1 MKDMMYIKYKKG
13 LLGIAVL
20 LFSLVSYAQKIED
33 ATFLTIDG
41 VGYDAGTFMKFYFK
55 NIDIVQDEEQ
65 KDIDNYLDLYI
76 DYRLKLQ
83 QAYELELDKKESH
96 IRDIQSTRSSLA
108 QPYLTDNKVT
118 ASLVK
123 EGYERGLQQVSASH
137 ILIKVSRGASPADTL
152 MAWNRIEAIYKELQQ
167 GANFVSLAR
176 TKSEGPSA
184 GNEGGLGWFGAFVMA
199 YEFETVAYETPV
211 ATFSKPIRTD
221 FGYHIV
227 YVNDKRADP
236 GEVTVAHIMTF
247 DKQGEGE
254 QTAASRI
261 QEIYQQL
268 EEGRSFKELAREFSD
283 DENSAAR
290 GGRLDKFGTGGIDE
304 TFANAAFELQE
315 KGAYSKPVETKYGWH
330 ILQLLE
336 KHPLKT
342 FDELE
347 RELRDKIQKSPRS
360 RKITEAFTGQLKKQ
374 YQVPVKLILSKEVYD
389 LVNDSLIL
397 DRKYVFDKDQP
408 VNTTELFKIR
418 EINYTITT
426 FLSYVEQ
433 KQLKEFTFY
442 ANKKEKLD
450 AFYEAFVTEKII
462 SYYDS
467 NLERD
472 NEDFR
477 FLYNEFKEGFLV
489 FDLIETQIWNKAD
502 NDSVGQ
508 QDYYNRYKGKFTW
521 KRRLDID
528 LTQSTSKEV
537 ALEVRKMLQQGVAT
551 DSIKARLNID
561 NKTKVMI
568 SSGIVEET
576 YHRLPDEFEV
586 QLGVSKVHHVDGDS
600 FYKVIE
606 VNEIIEP
613 SVKTIEEARGRVIN
627 DYKQELE
634 KNWIEDLR
642 KGHEIEIHRKV
653 FQKVKAQIKTQLD

>member
-1 MKDMMYIKYKKG
+1 MKDIKCVKV
-13 LLGIAVL
+13 LLGTAVL
-20 LFSLVSYAQKIED
+20 LFSVVCYAQKIED
-33 ATFLTIDG
+33 ATFLTIDDTD
-41 VGYDAGTFMKFYFK
+41 YDAGTFMKFYFK

-83 QAYELELDKKESH
+83 QAYELGLDKKESH
-96 IRDIQSTRSSLA
+96 ITDIQSTRSSLA

-118 ASLVK
+118 QNLVK
-123 EGYERGLQQVSASH
+123 EGYERGLQQVNASH
-137 ILIKVSRGASPADTL
+137 ILIKLSRGASPADTL
-152 MAWNRIEAIYKELQQ
+152 KAWNRVQAIYKELQQ
-167 GANFVSLAR
+167 GADFGSLAR

-199 YEFETVAYETPV
+199 YEFETAAYETPV
-211 ATFSKPIRTD
+211 ASFSTPIRTD

-227 YVNDKRADP
+227 YVNDKRPDP

-247 DKQGEGE
+247 DKQAEGE

-268 EEGRSFKELAREFSD
+268 EEGRGFEELAREFSD
-283 DENSAAR
+283 DENSASR
-290 GGRLDKFGTGGIDE
+290 GGRLNKFGTGGIDE

-315 KGAYSKPVETKYGWH
+315 KGAYTQPIQTKYGWH
-330 ILQLLE
+330 IIQLLE

-342 FDELE
+342 FEELE
-347 RELRDKIQKSPRS
+347 GELKDKIQKSPRS
-360 RKITEAFTGQLKKQ
+360 RKITQAFTDQLKKQ
-374 YQVPVKLILSKEVYD
+374 YQIPETLVLPKKVYD
-389 LVNDSLIL
+389 LVNDSLIMAGT
-397 DRKYVFDKDQP
+397 YVYDKNQNA
-408 VNTTELFKIR
+408 NTNELFKIR
-418 EINYTITT
+418 ETSYTISN
-426 FLSYVEQ
+426 FLSYAEQ
-433 KQLKEFTFY
+433 KQLKDFTFY
-442 ANKKEKLD
+442 ASEKEKLD

-508 QDYYNRYKGKFTW
+508 QDYYNRYKDKYTW
-521 KRRLDID
+521 ERRLNID
-528 LTQSTSKEV
+528 LTQSTSEEG
-537 ALEVRKMLQQGVAT
+537 ALKVRQMLQQGVAI
-551 DSIKARLNID
+551 DSIKARLNVD
-561 NKTKVMI
+561 NTTQVMI
-568 SSGIVEET
+568 SSGTVEET

-586 QLGVSKVHHVDGDS
+586 QLGVSKVYHTDGDS
-600 FYKVIE
+600 FYKVIQ
-606 VNEIIEP
+606 VKEIIEP

-642 KGHEIEIHRKV
+642 NGHQIEVHKKV
-653 FQKVKAQIKTQLD
+653 FKKVKAQIQTQLD

>member
-1 MKDMMYIKYKKG
+1 MKDIKCVKV
-13 LLGIAVL
+13 LLGTAVL
-20 LFSLVSYAQKIED
+20 LFSVICYAQKIED
-33 ATFLTIDG
+33 ATFLTIDDTD
-41 VGYDAGTFMKFYFK
+41 YDAGTFMKFYFK

-83 QAYELELDKKESH
+83 QAYKLELDKKESH
-96 IRDIQSTRSSLA
+96 IRDIESTRSSLA

-118 ASLVK
+118 ESLVK
-123 EGYERGLQQVSASH
+123 EGYERGLQQVNASH
-137 ILIKVSRGASPADTL
+137 ILIKLSRGASSADTL
-152 MAWNRIEAIYKELQQ
+152 TAWNRIEAIYKELQQ
-167 GANFVSLAR
+167 GADFGSLAR

-199 YEFETVAYETPV
+199 YEFETAAYETPV
-211 ATFSKPIRTD
+211 ASFSTPIRTD

-227 YVNDKRADP
+227 YVNDKRTEP

-247 DKQGEGE
+247 DKQSEGE

-268 EEGRSFKELAREFSD
+268 EEGRGFEELAREFSD
-283 DENSAAR
+283 DENSASR
-290 GGRLDKFGTGGIDE
+290 GGRLNKFGTGGIDE
-304 TFANAAFELQE
+304 AFANAAFELQE

-330 ILQLLE
+330 IIQLLE
-336 KHPLKT
+336 KHPIKT
-342 FDELE
+342 FEELE
-347 RELRDKIQKSPRS
+347 SELKDKIQKSPRS
-360 RKITEAFTGQLKKQ
+360 RKITEAFTNQLKKQ
-374 YQVPVKLILSKEVYD
+374 YQIPERLVLPKKVYD
-389 LVNDSLIL
+389 IVNDSLIMSG
-397 DRKYVFDKDQP
+397 KYVYDKNQNA
-408 VNTTELFKIR
+408 NTNELFKIR
-418 EINYTITT
+418 ETNYTISN

-433 KQLKEFTFY
+433 KQLKDFTFY
-442 ANKKEKLD
+442 ADKKEKID
-450 AFYEAFVTEKII
+450 AFYDAFITEKII

-508 QDYYNRYKGKFTW
+508 QDYYNRFKDKYTW
-521 KRRLDID
+521 KLRLDID

-537 ALEVRKMLQQGVAT
+537 AEEVRGLLQEGVAI
-551 DSIKARLNID
+551 DSIKARINVG
-561 NKTKVMI
+561 NTTKVII
-568 SSGIVEET
+568 SSGTVEET
-576 YHRLPDEFEV
+576 YNRLPEDFEL
-586 QLGVSKVHHVDGDS
+586 QLGVSKVYHTDGES
-600 FYKVIE
+600 FYKVIQ
-606 VNEIIEP
+606 VNEIKES

-634 KNWIEDLR
+634 KNWIDDLR
-642 KGHEIEIHRKV
+642 KGHQIVVHKKV
-653 FQKVKAQIKTQLD
+653 FKKVKAQIESQLD